1 MSLAPCHQVRAVV
14 LLSNGLDLPYSMHI
28 IQVTF
33 SYRTIKNL
41 KNTNKKFKLMITY
54 CCTQALAAKQQ
65 GNIAIGGA
73 VGEP

>member
-1 MSLAPCHQVRAVV
+1 M

-28 IQVTF
+28 IQVEIVLQHKKLTHRLF
-33 SYRTIKNL
+33 S
-41 KNTNKKFKLMITY
+41 KLMISY